1 MLAGTDHEYLHQMRV
16 AVRRLRSGLSAHQDV
31 AGGETFDLLRREL
44 KWVGTRLGVARDW
57 DVFAA
62 ELLPPLVR
70 ECGSDPGLQDLVNAA
85 KGARDKANQSARVA
99 VRSRRYARL
108 VFTLGRVAAAA
119 DGVITD
125 PRCAVPVI
133 PFATGLLEKRHDKVL
148 ERGAKL
154 ARRSPAELHA
164 LRIAIKKLRYAGEF
178 FGSLFVDERAK
189 LFRSRVAKLQESLGV
204 INDQAAMPRLAQA
217 ATRRKAPGLESLLG
231 GWSARVVHD
240 ERERLRDAWQQ
251 FRRTR
256 KFW

>member
-1 MLAGTDHEYLHQMRV
+1 
-16 AVRRLRSGLSAHQDV
+16 
-31 AGGETFDLLRREL
+31 
-44 KWVGTRLGVARDW
+44 
-57 DVFAA
+57 
-62 ELLPPLVR
+62 
-70 ECGSDPGLQDLVNAA
+70 
-85 KGARDKANQSARVA
+85 
-99 VRSRRYARL
+99 
-108 VFTLGRVAAAA
+108 
-119 DGVITD
+119 
-125 PRCAVPVI
+125 VI